1 MKSNLKTNFIYNSAY
16 QMLSMIVPLVTT
28 PYISRV
34 LGADGVGI
42 YSYNYSI
49 AAYFVMF
56 ILLGLNN
63 YGNRE
68 IAIERSCKEK
78 VSRKF
83 WSIYSLQILLGIF
96 INLLYFFYC
105 IFIATNQVVALTLL
119 FYTLSG
125 IFDINW
131 FFFGMEEFRITVIRN
146 TLVKILSTVAIFLFV
161 KKPSDINIYT
171 LILSLSFLVS
181 QILLWPYL
189 IKKVYFYKPKLS
201 EVVSHI
207 KPNLFLF
214 LTVVAVS
221 IYRTMDKIM
230 LGYLTDNLQVGYF
243 ESSEKIIQVPMLLI
257 TSLGMIML
265 PRMSNLANNKKSIES
280 KKLINKSILFAMFL
294 SSSLCFG
301 IMGVA
306 SEFVP
311 LFFGKGF
318 ETCIYLF
325 WILLPSCLFLAFA
338 NVVRTQYVIPNKLD
352 QIYVK
357 SVFIGAIVNF
367 LSNSLLIKNYYSIG
381 AAIGTLLAEIAVC
394 VYISYKIRN
403 DLDISYMVWISVPF
417 IISGIIMFSVLL
429 NVKLPF
435 ESLSS
440 IMLGKILIGVPIY
453 MGSLLL
459 QIIIIKLIKKIV

>member
-1 MKSNLKTNFIYNSAY
+1 
-16 QMLSMIVPLVTT
+16 
-28 PYISRV
+28 
-34 LGADGVGI
+34 
-42 YSYNYSI
+42 
-49 AAYFVMF
+49 
-56 ILLGLNN
+56 
-63 YGNRE
+63 
-68 IAIERSCKEK
+68 
-78 VSRKF
+78 
-83 WSIYSLQILLGIF
+83 
-96 INLLYFFYC
+96 
-105 IFIATNQVVALTLL
+105 
-119 FYTLSG
+119 
-125 IFDINW
+125 
-131 FFFGMEEFRITVIRN
+131 
-146 TLVKILSTVAIFLFV
+146 LSTVAIFLFV

-394 VYISYKIRN
+394 VYISYKIR
-403 DLDISYMVWISVPF
+403 
-417 IISGIIMFSVLL
+417 
-429 NVKLPF
+429 
-435 ESLSS
+435 
-440 IMLGKILIGVPIY
+440 
-453 MGSLLL
+453 
-459 QIIIIKLIKKIV
+459 

>member
-1 MKSNLKTNFIYNSAY
+1 
-16 QMLSMIVPLVTT
+16 
-28 PYISRV
+28 
-34 LGADGVGI
+34 
-42 YSYNYSI
+42 
-49 AAYFVMF
+49 
-56 ILLGLNN
+56 
-63 YGNRE
+63 
-68 IAIERSCKEK
+68 
-78 VSRKF
+78 
-83 WSIYSLQILLGIF
+83 
-96 INLLYFFYC
+96 
-105 IFIATNQVVALTLL
+105 
-119 FYTLSG
+119 
-125 IFDINW
+125 DINW

-459 QIIIIKLIKKIV
+459 QIIIIKLTKKIV